1 MKVLLKPVLWSVLS
15 LLMLCLFAVPGLNVV
30 AMLLIFVPFTVLY
43 TVVNK
48 KVFTGCVVV
57 VLLLASLL
65 VDPIAMI
72 FLGIVALIPSI
83 VLGEMYLKNKP
94 STRIIPYMT
103 AIVLLVLMVS
113 LLILDRAFSVS
124 LISQFQSLLQSQYAM
139 LGDQNVLPA
148 TLTSEMLDAMV
159 TSMLNLIPLAMAMM
173 ALVIVICSHY
183 IARRIINSYGVA
195 VTAFPQAK
203 DWNLPRKLV
212 FIYFVVYLI
221 ELMIDVT
228 NTGFFTIAI
237 LNIVPALSFAFTV
250 QAIGFFFY
258 LADHYKWPKIVPI
271 LIALPVL
278 FIPLFSILGLIDV
291 AFNLRKRITKK

>member
-183 IARRIINSYGVA
+183 IARRVVNSYGVT